1 MRLFYTD
8 HFELPLPDDHR
19 FPMSKYRLLRE
30 RVATAEWARDC
41 ELIVPDAASDEQLA
55 LVHDQEY
62 LHRVAAGELSE
73 KEVRRIGF
81 PWSPELVERSRRST
95 GATIA
100 AARAA
105 IRDGVSV
112 NMAGGTHH
120 AFRDRGEGFCVFN
133 DAATAA
139 AVLRQ
144 EMPEIETV
152 LVVDCDVHQGNG
164 TAAIFANEPSVTTFS
179 MHGKRNYPLQ
189 KIKSDV
195 DLAFDS
201 GTTDTDYLQALEQTL
216 TELLT
221 AKPDFVF
228 YLAGADPFE
237 GDRLGRLSLTK
248 QGLRDRDEM
257 VIGRCR
263 EQQIPV
269 AIAMAGG
276 YAEDVND
283 IVDIH
288 ANTIRVAVSYCPR

>member
-19 FPMSKYRLLRE
+19 FPMSKYRRLRE
-30 RVATAEWARDC
+30 RVATADWAREC

-55 LVHDQEY
+55 LIHHPEY
-62 LHRVAAGELSE
+62 LRRVTDGELTE
-73 KEVRRIGF
+73 KEIRRIGF

-100 AARAA
+100 AARSA
-105 IRDGVSV
+105 IIDGVSV
-112 NMAGGTHH
+112 NLAGGTHH
-120 AFRDRGEGFCVFN
+120 AFRDHGEGFCVFN
-133 DAATAA
+133 DTATAA
-139 AVLRQ
+139 AVLQR
-144 EMPEIETV
+144 ESPGIANV

-164 TAAIFANEPSVTTFS
+164 TASIFADDPTVTTFS

-201 GTTDTDYLQALEQTL
+201 GTKDAEYLQALQQTL
-216 TELLT
+216 TDLLK
-221 AKPDFVF
+221 ADPDFVF

-248 QGLRDRDEM
+248 QGLQQRDDI
-257 VIGRCR
+257 VLGLCR

-276 YAEDVND
+276 YAENVED

-288 ANTIRVAVSYCPR
+288 ANTIRVAVSHWQR